1 MPPAGAFG
9 VAPDPS
15 HTRTDGQL
23 LRIDHVLL
31 RTEVTADGGT
41 TVGDVRH
48 DALNDPAASAL
59 RAWPDGRATSEQ
71 TEAVL
76 RAHGCRI
83 TRPRRAVLR
92 ALLGHDGPIDAIEL
106 TRLAQLDEPG
116 IHEAT
121 VYRTIGVLADLGI
134 VSHVHAGHGPSLVRL
149 AGDDGLVA
157 VCRDCGA
164 IQTLPSASVTRLVD
178 EVKSSVGFT
187 LEPGHF
193 ALEGVCTSCA

>member
-1 MPPAGAFG
+1 MR
-9 VAPDPS
+9 DPS
-15 HTRTDGQL
+15 RTHTDGQ
-23 LRIDHVLL
+23 HGP
-31 RTEVTADGGT
+31 TASASAGRT
-41 TVGDVRH
+41 TVGAVRR
-48 DALNDPAASAL
+48 DALNDPVGPARL
-59 RAWPDGRATSEQ
+59 DWPDGRATSEQ
-71 TEAVL
+71 TEALL

-106 TRLAQLDEPG
+106 TRLAQVDEPG

-164 IQTLPSASVTRLVD
+164 IQTLPPSSVARLVD
-178 EVKSSVGFT
+178 EVKSAVGFT

-193 ALEGVCTSCA
+193 ALEGVCTACA